1 MLDPFPIEDLIPED
15 KEVDGAV
22 CHLHLNRAGSPSV
35 IKVEDIWDCLRKA
48 TRYES
53 PDPLKWEMVI
63 CLIQAYFCERKP
75 CGGVRL
81 IDRRP
86 DNKGV

>member
-22 CHLHLNRAGSPSV
+22 CHLHLNRAESPSG

-48 TRYES
+48 TR
-53 PDPLKWEMVI
+53 
-63 CLIQAYFCERKP
+63 
-75 CGGVRL
+75 
-81 IDRRP
+81 
-86 DNKGV
+86 

>member
-22 CHLHLNRAGSPSV
+22 YHLHLNRAGSPSV
-35 IKVEDIWDCLRKA
+35 IKVEDIWDWLRKA

-63 CLIQAYFCERKP
+63 CLIQAEFHESNLAEEC
-75 CGGVRL
+75 
-81 IDRRP
+81 DW
-86 DNKGV
+86 